1 MPSIDPL
8 ILNNLPIFE
17 PQTHYMLNIRFS
29 PLIYPTAIEE
39 VLDRRNLGVKDPML
53 AAQLA
58 EVPHYHNE
66 KVMRQDSLSKFKKEL
81 KKATLLFPN
90 FFWFRILN
98 SLDNEDRDE
107 PDFFYKMYGEEMA
120 CIEDDFQLPY
130 LMNDEDF
137 EGWIKFV
144 SSFYAENGMQ
154 EKLVSLYLKLE
165 DSSLSLAKFEVAA
178 ALLENDSE
186 YNPFSLDIDDA
197 SFLWLAESLEHPM
210 LENVDNRP
218 VHDILYSLLNI
229 NLRNTIVPKAQELDQ
244 INFGEKEIKS
254 DIKWLLKQGLVRAV
268 RSECLL
274 NLDFFIHAFY
284 LTAVHKVREL
294 YPFFI
299 DRFISTNDEMND
311 YLYGDYGQDI
321 LGPAF
326 QTLFDDELSSTTFDS
341 LMKGGDDFW
350 YNKSIL
356 LTSLGSLIKHKGP
369 EHPSHQFLKDLFN
382 SYINDRVIE
391 MTNWCF
397 YPIHDYGLTG
407 FEEEFERA
415 YANGFIQ
422 KEIFGTKE
430 NIQKNSDFAKPIALL
445 TTFASLVE
453 HSLNSLREETPV
465 VDPIKRAEVYMEAFR
480 ESDDEYDDFDYEPD
494 CDTPII
500 PMFRNEPIVNSDP
513 KIGRNDPCP
522 CGSGKKYKKC
532 CGKGS

>member
-1 MPSIDPL
+1 
-8 ILNNLPIFE
+8 
-17 PQTHYMLNIRFS
+17 MLNIRFS
-29 PLIYPTAIEE
+29 PLIYPNAIEE
-39 VLDRRNLGVKDPML
+39 VLDRSNLGVKDPML

-58 EVPHYHNE
+58 EVPHYHHE

-81 KKATLLFPN
+81 KKASLLYPN

-120 CIEDDFQLPY
+120 SLEDDFHLPY

-178 ALLENDSE
+178 ALLEDDYE
-186 YNPFSLDIDDA
+186 YNPFSFEIDEP
-197 SFLWLAESLEHPM
+197 SFLWLVESLEHPM
-210 LENVDNRP
+210 FENVDNIP
-218 VHDILYSLLNI
+218 VHDIMYSLLNV
-229 NLRNTIVPKAQELDQ
+229 NLSNSILPTALELDK
-244 INFGEKEIKS
+244 ISYGEKEITS
-254 DIKWLLKQGLVRAV
+254 DIKWLLKQGLHRAI
-268 RSECLL
+268 RNECLP

-284 LTAVHKVREL
+284 LTAVYKVREL

-299 DRFISTNDEMND
+299 DRFISANDEIND
-311 YLYGDYGQDI
+311 YLYGDYGHEI

-326 QTLFDDELSSTTFDS
+326 QTLFEDELSSNTFDS
-341 LMKGGDDFW
+341 LKKGGDDFW

-356 LTSLGSLIKHKGP
+356 LTSLGSLVKHKGP
-369 EHPSHQFLKDLFN
+369 DHEGHPFLKRLFD
-382 SYINDRVIE
+382 SYINNGVIE
-391 MTNWCF
+391 MVNWCF
-397 YPIHDYGLTG
+397 YPIHDYGLNG

-415 YANGFIQ
+415 YAGGLIQ

-430 NIQKNSDFAKPIALL
+430 NILKNSEYSNPLPLL
-445 TTFASLVE
+445 TTFSSLVE
-453 HSLNSLREETPV
+453 YSLSSIMEETPV
-465 VDPIKRAEVYMEAFR
+465 VDPVKRAEAFMEAFR
-480 ESDDEYDDFDYEPD
+480 ERIDDYDDSESEYDAPV
-494 CDTPII
+494 I
-500 PMFRNEPIVNSDP
+500 PMFGNEPIVNREP

-532 CGKGS
+532 CGKGG